1 MTSTLVAFP
10 KRVVERYWYQNIY
23 VNSNT
28 NDALREGNK
37 GCSDV
42 ANFLLVTYELYKSHK
57 GFLFTT
63 FHQKTLSS
71 FQCEFSKLH
80 NILQRIPD
88 AISHK
93 MEQFEMKRK

>member
-1 MTSTLVAFP
+1 MRYG
-10 KRVVERYWYQNIY
+10 KRH
-23 VNSNT
+23 
-28 NDALREGNK
+28 K

-42 ANFLLVTYELYKSHK
+42 ASVLRVTYERYKSHK
-57 GFLFTT
+57 GFLFTF
-63 FHQKTLSS
+63 FHQETLSS

-93 MEQFEMKRK
+93 MEQFEMK